1 MIQAYGLFFAIGFIS
16 NALRQHPGDTS
27 DDNDFC

>member
-16 NALRQHPGDTS
+16 NALRQRPEDTS

>member
-16 NALRQHPGDTS
+16 NALRQRVEDTS

>member
-16 NALRQHPGDTS
+16 DAPRQRDEDTLDDDDLR
-27 DDNDFC
+27 

>member
-16 NALRQHPGDTS
+16 NAPRQRVEDGLYGD
-27 DDNDFC
+27 DFG

>member
-16 NALRQHPGDTS
+16 NVLRQRAEDTLDGD
-27 DDNDFC
+27 DFS